1 MRPNTRRLLPL
12 RRFVVQDTSMR
23 PAFEPGDR
31 VLVWQWSRRFG
42 PGDVIVFIE
51 PDRYLTTSVKRV
63 ASLHTD
69 GAVNVRG
76 DNLNVSRDSREYG
89 PVPRA
94 RIFGRVVYRYLPGP
108 RRGRL

>member
-1 MRPNTRRLLPL
+1 
-12 RRFVVQDTSMR
+12 MR
-23 PAFEPGDR
+23 PALEPGDKL
-31 VLVWQWSRRFG
+31 LVWQWSRRFR

-51 PDRYLTTSVKRV
+51 PDRHLTPSIKRITS
-63 ASLHTD
+63 LDTH

-76 DNLNVSRDSREYG
+76 DNANVSRDSREYG
-89 PVPRA
+89 PVPRQ